1 MSIVGQI
8 DCHTSAPQASHWV
21 SYNGAKKISP
31 TLAYVEREDPIDGF
45 LRQQNQARRLKGRKA
60 HQVRRLKGS
69 KLHLANECEA
79 NLKSVTSTV
88 KLWAN
93 YE

>member
-1 MSIVGQI
+1 
-8 DCHTSAPQASHWV
+8 
-21 SYNGAKKISP
+21 
-31 TLAYVEREDPIDGF
+31 VEREDPIGGF

-79 NLKSVTSTV
+79 NFKSVTSTV
-88 KLWAN
+88 KL
-93 YE
+93 